1 MRNLYIFHPTTDLN
15 LIHPNSILLNR
26 VGITL
31 TGNQYHTSLG
41 DLSAQQILSV
51 VTQFDIIEFVDT
63 GFDQQS
69 AIYQETVNLLNVL
82 SHRCVVKNFSPGPV
96 IDFIS
101 RTEIFER
108 ADCPLLWVFGCSHS
122 HGVGLDNG
130 DQRYSVLLSQQLSL
144 PLKSITQPGSSI
156 EWSLRHLMQA
166 DIRAGD
172 TVIWQL
178 TTPERFSCGLDFL
191 GTTKELLLKTAGRR
205 EVDFF
210 TDEQI
215 FYHHINFLNIGL
227 KFLRKQ
233 QIKFAFIS
241 LDNVGQ
247 LNQHCIKQYVNHD
260 EYCYLPGY
268 NVDLGN
274 DNAHYGPQ
282 SHLNL
287 ASGLAK
293 FLMR

>member
-1 MRNLYIFHPTTDLN
+1 MRTLYIFEPTTNLN
-15 LIHPNSILLNR
+15 LIHPNSILLNH

-41 DLSAQQILSV
+41 DLLAQQILSI
-51 VTQFDIIEFVDT
+51 VTQFDVIEFVDT

-69 AIYQETVNLLNVL
+69 AIYRETVNLLNFL
-82 SHRCVVKNFSPGPV
+82 SHRCVVKNFSPGSV

-130 DQRYSVLLSQQLSL
+130 DQRYSALLSQQLGL
-144 PLKSITQPGSSI
+144 PLKSITQPGASF

-166 DIRAGD
+166 DIRVGD
-172 TVIWQL
+172 TVIWQV
-178 TTPERFSCGLDFL
+178 TTPDRFSRGLDFL
-191 GTTKELLLKTAGRR
+191 GTTKELVLKAASRQ

-215 FYHHINFLNIGL
+215 FYHHINFLNMGL

-233 QIKFAFIS
+233 QIKFAFTS
-241 LDNVGQ
+241 LDTVSQVNQ
-247 LNQHCIKQYVNHD
+247 LCIKQYVNHD

-268 NVDLGN
+268 NVDVGN
-274 DNAHYGPQ
+274 DNIHFGPQ
-282 SHLNL
+282 SHQNL